1 MMTMSGNT
9 SEPFMRHPNPSTGG
23 DFVSKRV
30 IVCNGCCCGNISKGH
45 SEVPIQYLEEKWE
58 KNDISKQVELDI
70 SECLGPCSWHNV
82 AVLEAEGQQIWVGD
96 LSQPSHYEAIAD
108 WAKKSAYQTMVEIPS
123 ILKSNIFD
131 PDGQD

>member
-1 MMTMSGNT
+1 
-9 SEPFMRHPNPSTGG
+9 
-23 DFVSKRV
+23 
-30 IVCNGCCCGNISKGH
+30 VCNGCCCGNTSKGH
-45 SEVPIQYLEEKWE
+45 SEVPIQYLEEIWE
-58 KNDISKQVELDI
+58 INDISKQVELDI